1 VLDDSSKS
9 GCTVAHL
16 LSRQGDVQLEGE
28 AASSPGAPNIIRC
41 YKQWPGSII
50 RYYILVCVGSL
61 LRGGLRKSGAC
72 RFVSLRHPFHNDI
85 LLTSIRVHDL
95 LIIEETTVAR
105 KHQNRSAHVAVMT
118 ATTSR
123 VADLG

>member
-1 VLDDSSKS
+1 
-9 GCTVAHL
+9 
-16 LSRQGDVQLEGE
+16 VQLEGE